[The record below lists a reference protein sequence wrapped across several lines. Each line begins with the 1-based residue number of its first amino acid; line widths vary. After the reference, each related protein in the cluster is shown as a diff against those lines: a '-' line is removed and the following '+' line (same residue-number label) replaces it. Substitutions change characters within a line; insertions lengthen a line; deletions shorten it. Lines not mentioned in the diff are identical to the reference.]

1 MLANALFV
9 QTHPQKLRLRHR
21 ELLRRERRTIGLWTC
36 LDCRNCARKP
46 LKSLR
51 SLHDTENENSA
62 KRADARMPC
71 FCARSLERQ
80 TEGLASAGG
89 ASEKN

>member
-21 ELLRRERRTIGLWTC
+21 ERLRRERRTVGLWTC
-36 LDCRNCARKP
+36 RDCRNCARKP

-62 KRADARMPC
+62 KRADSR
-71 FCARSLERQ
+71 ARSLERQ
-80 TEGLASAGG
+80 IGGLASAGG
-89 ASEKN
+89 ASEES